1 MNYSELSK
9 EIQDRFIPF
18 AYTCECNGSHPECG
32 EAMRSSAM
40 WAQADTAMRIALF
53 IAKLES

>member
-9 EIQDRFIPF
+9 IIQDRFTPLAF
-18 AYTCECNGSHPECG
+18 TCECKGTHAECG
-32 EAMRSSAM
+32 EAMRSTAM
-40 WAQADTAMRIALF
+40 WAQADTVMRIALF